1 MMKVSSE
8 LDDDATSPS
17 IAEEEV
23 VATAVVPL
31 VVEQAPAPTV
41 TDEVHAREGVSPSF
55 YEKINKISLISCF

>member
-1 MMKVSSE
+1 MINVSSE

-17 IAEEEV
+17 IAEEEEV

-55 YEKINKISLISCF
+55 YE